1 MKKVEIKI
9 VPAKVVYNHLKK
21 ERDAIRRMRYWIAV
35 LATADILYTALM
47 IVIICTK
54 VAK

>member
-9 VPAKVVYNHLKK
+9 VPAKVVYTHLKK
-21 ERDAIRRMRYWIAV
+21 ERDTIRRMRYWIAV

-47 IVIICTK
+47 IVVIYTK
-54 VAK
+54 MVK